1 MQCFGSSLSGLPFA
15 LPGSTR
21 EGNTMKITFSM
32 ALFWISMA
40 FSPLGAAISAL
51 SVIPTEIT
59 LLRTWELSGLML
71 PGAPSEIMFT
81 GIMLAAGNVMLGLIY
96 VYHNEINLPGAIQ
109 GTNRKDVRITCVSFA
124 IATTSFAIILSSMWV
139 HSILSLL
146 Y

>member
-1 MQCFGSSLSGLPFA
+1 
-15 LPGSTR
+15 
-21 EGNTMKITFSM
+21 
-32 ALFWISMA
+32 MA

-96 VYHNEINLPGAIQ
+96 VYHNEINPLVPYKEQTEKMFALPAFLSQSPQQVSQSYCHQCGFIQ
-109 GTNRKDVRITCVSFA
+109 FFLCCTNSTNTAVAKVRTV
-124 IATTSFAIILSSMWV
+124 
-139 HSILSLL
+139 
-146 Y
+146 

>member
-1 MQCFGSSLSGLPFA
+1 
-15 LPGSTR
+15 
-21 EGNTMKITFSM
+21 MKITFSM

-71 PGAPSEIMFT
+71 PGTPSKIMFT

-109 GTNRKDVRITCVSFA
+109 GTNRKDVRIICVSFA

>member
-1 MQCFGSSLSGLPFA
+1 
-15 LPGSTR
+15 
-21 EGNTMKITFSM
+21 MKITFSM

-59 LLRTWELSGLML
+59 LLRTWELSCLML

-109 GTNRKDVRITCVSFA
+109 GTNRKDVRITCVSFE

>member
-1 MQCFGSSLSGLPFA
+1 
-15 LPGSTR
+15 
-21 EGNTMKITFSM
+21 MKITFSM
-32 ALFWISMA
+32 ALFWISIA

-109 GTNRKDVRITCVSFA
+109 GTNKKDVRITCVSFA